1 MKTRIHK
8 YRDSDRAAC
17 LALSRE
23 LAQHHADIYG
33 DPAIAGG
40 DSVKWFEGLFNRD
53 GYVGIWI
60 AEIDGQAAGFAGLLS
75 HGEEGEIEPVV
86 VASAFRDKGIGTRLV
101 RYLVA
106 EARKSKVRFLSIR
119 PVARN
124 KEALA
129 LFVRLGFNL
138 VGHVELFQDLSETSA
153 RKWKPGLVIHREKL
167 RY

>member
-1 MKTRIHK
+1 MQIQIRK
-8 YRDSDRAAC
+8 YQDSDYNIC
-17 LALSRE
+17 LALCRE

-33 DPAIAGG
+33 DPAIARG

-60 AEIDGQAAGFAGLLS
+60 AEIDNHAAGFAGLFS

-86 VASAFRDKGIGTRLV
+86 VASGFRNKGIGTRLV
-101 RYLVA
+101 RYLVE
-106 EARKSKVRFLSIR
+106 EARKRKVRFLSIR

-138 VGHVELFQDLSETSA
+138 VGHIDLFQDLSETST
-153 RKWKPGLVIHREKL
+153 RKWQPGLVIHGEKL
-167 RY
+167 KY